1 MKATHRL
8 IDSVWTVEYEILSP
22 TEIKIIRFSR
32 EDPEGYQRERE
43 LPQCTVKE
51 ENDRTFV
58 GLYVRDKY
66 EPFSWCSALNCDH
79 EYTVVNP
86 MYVFDYNQKKNNE

>member
-8 IDSVWTVEYEILSP
+8 IDSVWTVDFSIISP
-22 TEIKIIRFSR
+22 TEIIVNRFSR
-32 EDPEGYQRERE
+32 DDQEGYDRERE

-51 ENDRTFV
+51 DEHRRFV
-58 GLYVRDKY
+58 GLFVRDKY
-66 EPFSWCSALNCDH
+66 EPFDWCSALNCDH

-86 MYVFDYNQKKNNE
+86 KHVFDYK